1 MESGAR
7 DLTERRAGA
16 RRAAGHH
23 AAGVTGPLGIVSV
36 ALWQA
41 GRTMA
46 GPSPADVL
54 GRVTLVT
61 GKEEFLNER
70 TVAAV
75 RDAVRRHD
83 ARGRVLRDPAAP
95 T

>member
-1 MESGAR
+1 MNPRAR
-7 DLTERRAGA
+7 
-16 RRAAGHH
+16 
-23 AAGVTGPLGIVSV
+23 GP
-36 ALWQA
+36 
-41 GRTMA
+41 R
-46 GPSPADVL
+46 PEDVL

-83 ARGRVLRDPAAP
+83 A
-95 T
+95 